1 MSLAGEGTVSIWH
14 GIAPEG
20 REDFYAWHTH
30 EHMPERVGI
39 PGFRRGR
46 RYIAVRGEPE
56 FFTLYEAAT
65 LETLGGQD
73 YQGRLNSPTP
83 WTMRAVKHF
92 RDVARAIQR
101 VRHSAGPGIG
111 GHLLTLRF
119 ESGDT
124 ERTVRAL
131 CEEALP
137 RIAMVPGISGV
148 HLCEA
153 DAVLSG
159 IQTKEKEGREG
170 GTDVPGLTL
179 MIEASGPDLLVTVE
193 ADYLAQARLAEL
205 GIEAEVKSGIYRL
218 EYIRNKTGFE

>member
-119 ESGDT
+119 DADDP

-137 RIAMVPGISGV
+137 RIAMVPGITGV

-193 ADYLAQARLAEL
+193 AEHLAQARLADF
-205 GIEAEVKSGIYRL
+205 GVVGMVKSGVYRL

>member
-14 GIAPEG
+14 DIAPDG

-111 GHLLTLRF
+111 GHLLTLRL
-119 ESGDT
+119 EAGNA

-131 CEEALP
+131 CEEVLP
-137 RIAMVPGISGV
+137 RLGTVPGVTGV

-153 DAVLSG
+153 DAALSG
-159 IQTKEKEGREG
+159 IQTKEKESRTG
-170 GTDVPGLTL
+170 GTEVPGLTL
-179 MIEASGPDLLVTVE
+179 MVEASGPDLLDRVE
-193 ADYLAQARLAEL
+193 AEHLAQARLAEFGL
-205 GIEAEVKSGIYRL
+205 DGEPKSGLYRL